1 MGRALSVKQL
11 LVAFGIAVALIE
23 FGGGLRQVHEGHAL
37 LLGQLLHVVGVVHQ
51 MVISRHTLLLQYAVS
66 RQLRERV
73 AQVMT
78 TVAPNFAP

>member
-1 MGRALSVKQL
+1 MGRALSIEQL
-11 LVAFGIAVALIE
+11 LVAFGVAVALIE

-37 LLGQLLHVVGVVHQ
+37 LLGQLLHVVSVVHQ
-51 MVISRHTLLLQYAVS
+51 VVVGRHALFLQYAVS

-78 TVAPNFAP
+78 TVAPDFAP